1 MQLMVLKKIFLQN
14 NGKFKKR
21 LNVRLINNTKD
32 HKKYV
37 TKPSFV
43 SQQIFSENSVA
54 IHEIKPV
61 SKRNKPIYGGFN
73 ILDLRIVFG
82 KKSLFFRKVCFSI

>member
-32 HKKYV
+32 HKNYV

-43 SQQIFSENSVA
+43 SQ
-54 IHEIKPV
+54 
-61 SKRNKPIYGGFN
+61 
-73 ILDLRIVFG
+73 
-82 KKSLFFRKVCFSI
+82 